1 MSPATAS
8 AKALEGV
15 RVLDL
20 SRVLAGPWCTQLL
33 ADLGAEVIKI
43 ERPGEGD
50 ETRAWG
56 PPYVAG
62 AGAREAAYYM
72 AANRGKSS
80 VCIDM
85 ASPQGAA
92 LILDLA
98 ARSDVLV
105 ENFKVGSLKRYG
117 LDYASLSAAN
127 PGLVYCSITGFGQDG
142 PYADRPG
149 YDFIVQ
155 AMGGLMS
162 LTGAA
167 DGEPMKAGV
176 ALTDLMTG
184 LYAANG
190 IQAALRHRDRT
201 GQGQHIDLALLDVQ
215 VATLANQALNYLA
228 SGRSPKR
235 YGNAHPNIVPYQSFT
250 ASDADIA
257 VAVGTD
263 GQFTRLCAA
272 LERPELAADPRF
284 ATNAD
289 RVAHRAAL
297 VTQLQTAFAERPVAV
312 WLDRLQAAGVPAG
325 AVNTVEDAFA
335 DPQVIHRGLRIDLP
349 HPEIGLAPGV
359 ACPIRL
365 SETPAGAKTAP
376 PPLGYDTRRV
386 LAEVLGL
393 TPRAITQ
400 LEAAKVVECRS
411 AWAPSL
417 GGSGSA
423 AAAS

>member
-1 MSPATAS
+1 MP
-8 AKALEGV
+8 KALEGV

-20 SRVLAGPWCTQLL
+20 SRVLAGPWATQLL

-56 PPYVAG
+56 PPYIEGEG
-62 AGAREAAYYM
+62 AKEAAYYM

-92 LILDLA
+92 LITALA

-105 ENFKVGSLKRYG
+105 ENFKVGSLRKYG
-117 LDYASLSAAN
+117 LDYATLNAVH

-149 YDFIVQ
+149 YDFVVQ

-162 LTGAA
+162 LTGET
-167 DGEPMKAGV
+167 DGAPMKAGV
-176 ALTDLMTG
+176 ALTDILTG
-184 LYAANG
+184 LYAANA
-190 IQAALRHRDRT
+190 IQAALRYRDRT
-201 GQGQHIDLALLDVQ
+201 GKGQHIDLALLDVQ

-228 SGRSPKR
+228 SGKSPQR
-235 YGNAHPNIVPYQSFT
+235 YGNAHANIVPYQSFT
-250 ASDADIA
+250 AADGDIA
-257 VAVGTD
+257 VAVGND
-263 GQFTRLCAA
+263 SQFARLCVA
-272 LERPELAADPRF
+272 LDRPELAADRRF

-289 RVAHRAAL
+289 RVAHRAVL
-297 VTQLQTAFAERPVAV
+297 VTQLQAAFAERPVAV
-312 WLDRLQAAGVPAG
+312 WLERIQAAGVPAG
-325 AVNTVEDAFA
+325 PVNTVADVFA

-349 HPEIGLAPGV
+349 HPELGFAPGV

-365 SETPAGAKTAP
+365 SETPAGAQTAP
-376 PPLGYDTRRV
+376 PSLGHDTRSVLTRV
-386 LAEVLGL
+386 LGMTDQAV
-393 TPRAITQ
+393 TQ
-400 LEAAKVVECRS
+400 LEAAKVIE
-411 AWAPSL
+411 
-417 GGSGSA
+417 GGSVWSASAQSSAGA